1 LPEVPVLAVGVILI
15 VERTAVVVLA
25 EFAVA
30 AILDVEGEAAAWV
43 PVTEVEVDVVVL
55 LVIILPV
62 PSCAGVAAKSVTMP
76 KNPLKMSASMPS

>member
-1 LPEVPVLAVGVILI
+1 LPEVPVPAVGEILI

-25 EFAVA
+25 ELAVA
-30 AILDVEGEAAAWV
+30 VILDVEEEAAAWV

-55 LVIILPV
+55 LVTVFPV
-62 PSCAGVAAKSVTMP
+62 LSRAGMAAKSVTMP